1 MQNSDSNAPQTAV
14 QGLSDAT
21 SELNNLLQIIAQTNS
36 ILDKTEGEAGRE
48 YREIL
53 RRSVARAEGLAAELA
68 RQAGGTAEKRAS
80 KIPSEDT
87 TGSPRPKSILT
98 IDDESANLILSKKI
112 LGDAGFAVTTAE
124 SGFAAIDLFR
134 RAPFGFDLVLLD
146 LTMPFMDGEET
157 LSRLREIR
165 NDIPVIL
172 CTGFIQQE
180 RLDRLRTIGLAGFLR
195 KPIGADELVT
205 FVNSTLA
212 SLRYSFGNS
221 SGTVPVAI

>member
-1 MQNSDSNAPQTAV
+1 MQNSDSNAPQTAM

-48 YREIL
+48 YRDIL

-80 KIPSEDT
+80 KIPSDDA
-87 TGSPRPKSILT
+87 TGCPRPKSILV
-98 IDDESANLILSKKI
+98 IDDESANLILSKRI
-112 LGDAGFAVTTAE
+112 LGDAGFGVTTAE

-165 NDIPVIL
+165 NDIQVVL

-180 RLDRLRTIGLAGFLR
+180 RLDRLRTIWLCGFLR

-212 SLRYSFGNS
+212 SLRYSFGNP
-221 SGTVPVAI
+221 SGTVPVAL